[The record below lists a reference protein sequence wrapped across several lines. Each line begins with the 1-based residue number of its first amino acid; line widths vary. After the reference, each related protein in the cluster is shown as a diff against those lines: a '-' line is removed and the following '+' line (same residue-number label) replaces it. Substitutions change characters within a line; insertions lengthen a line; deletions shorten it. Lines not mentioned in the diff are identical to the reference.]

1 MDEPSEEHDPQE
13 PGEDKLDDRHE
24 KPPLDQLTQPGDKET
39 AQRRDHIPGRTLS
52 CHEKTLQRFPRRD
65 KWFFPK
71 ANDSPCAK
79 AVVDSTRV
87 TRSGLSRSCGTASIS
102 GLLLTAEAIITEAPE
117 KEKGG
122 GGMLGAGMGEMGGTG
137 GMDY

>member
-1 MDEPSEEHDPQE
+1 MDQPSEEHDPQE

-65 KWFFPK
+65 KLFFSEGK
-71 ANDSPCAK
+71 LTPCAK
-79 AVVDSTRV
+79 ARYRAGDRT
-87 TRSGLSRSCGTASIS
+87 SRSALKTAPGTNRVIFVLSY
-102 GLLLTAEAIITEAPE
+102 
-117 KEKGG
+117 GG
-122 GGMLGAGMGEMGGTG
+122 
-137 GMDY
+137 